1 MTTEVYEMQSH
12 NSPWTDVFD
21 MHCERED
28 AATAD
33 MSTADEQ
40 AEQEPT
46 HNALADVYN
55 RDDTKTNGK
64 RF

>member
-1 MTTEVYEMQSH
+1 MTTQVYEMQSH
-12 NSPWTDVFD
+12 NSPWTEIFD

-28 AATAD
+28 SAAD
-33 MSTADEQ
+33 MSTVDEN

-55 RDDTKTNGK
+55 RDNTITESK

>member
-1 MTTEVYEMQSH
+1 MTTQVYEMQSH
-12 NSPWTDVFD
+12 NSPWTEIYD
-21 MHCERED
+21 MYCERED
-28 AATAD
+28 SATD
-33 MSTADEQ
+33 TSMADEQ

-55 RDDTKTNGK
+55 RDNTKTDSK